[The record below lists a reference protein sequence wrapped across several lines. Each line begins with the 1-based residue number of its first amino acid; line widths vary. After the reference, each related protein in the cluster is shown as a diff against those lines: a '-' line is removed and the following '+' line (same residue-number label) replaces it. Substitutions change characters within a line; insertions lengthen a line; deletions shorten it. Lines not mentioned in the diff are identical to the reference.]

1 MHIRSL
7 PVRVFLGVVLLFSVA
22 ATGSWAAPA
31 ATSATG
37 PRRPNVVLILIDDM
51 GWRDPGFVG
60 NPYIETP
67 HIDRLAHQ
75 GAVFTQCYASAP
87 NCAPTR
93 ASLLTGQYPPRHGV
107 YTVVDERYAP
117 GQAHMKVLSTKGN
130 DEPPDRTVTLAEAL
144 KQDGYATALIGMWNL
159 GRGRNGTPGS
169 PTGQG
174 FETYRRPDD
183 FGFAKDAYRDAQGR
197 YLSDALAEDAVA
209 WIEKNQTKPFFLYFA
224 DHSVHEPFDP
234 KPELLAKYQGKTAT
248 GIAKG
253 ITPAYAA
260 TCEAADQSVG
270 RIMAALQR
278 LGLEDNTLVIF
289 TSDNGGLPSVVS
301 PLRGSKGLL
310 YEGGLRVPGA
320 VRWPGV
326 IPAGKTYD
334 EPVLSM
340 DFMPTILEAAGIVP
354 PKNQPTDGVS
364 LLSQLRHGTP
374 LKRDAVFWHF
384 PCYIGKGEPMSVV
397 RAGAYKLVEKFAG
410 PTYELYNLKTDPGE
424 AKDCANAE
432 PAKLEEL
439 KTMLHAWQR
448 DTGAFL
454 ADQPNPSYD
463 PTAKE
468 PRGGGGRQ
476 NKGDKKPRGNQ
487 GGADPR

>member
-1 MHIRSL
+1 M
-7 PVRVFLGVVLLFSVA
+7 FSA
-22 ATGSWAAPA
+22 ATAASWAAP
-31 ATSATG
+31 TQVD

-60 NPYIETP
+60 NSYIETP
-67 HIDRLAHQ
+67 NIDRLAHQ
-75 GAVFTQCYASAP
+75 GAVFTQCYASGP

-107 YTVVDERYAP
+107 YTVVDDCYTP

-130 DEPPDRTVTLAEAL
+130 DELPDQTVTLAEAL
-144 KQDGYATALIGMWNL
+144 KHEGYATALIGMWNL

-174 FETYRRPDD
+174 FEIYRRPDD
-183 FGFAKDAYRDAQGR
+183 FGFTKDAYRDAQGR
-197 YLSDALAEDAVA
+197 YLSDALAGDAVA
-209 WIEKNQTKPFFLYFA
+209 WIEKNQAKPFFLYFA

-234 KPELLAKYQGKTAT
+234 KPELLAKYQRKTAT
-248 GIAKG
+248 GLDQG

-270 RIMAALQR
+270 RIMEALQR
-278 LGLEDNTLVIF
+278 LRLDDNTLVVF
-289 TSDNGGLPSVVS
+289 TSDNGGLPYVVN

-326 IPAGKTYD
+326 IPAGKSYD

-340 DFMPTILEAAGIVP
+340 DFMPTILAAAGIP
-354 PKNQPTDGVS
+354 LPKNQPTDGVS
-364 LLSQLRHGTP
+364 LLNQLRYGTP
-374 LKRDAVFWHF
+374 LNRAAVFWHF
-384 PCYIGKGEPMSVV
+384 PCYIGKGEPMSLV
-397 RAGAYKLVEKFAG
+397 RAGDYKLMEKFAG
-410 PTYELYNLKTDPGE
+410 PTYELYNVKNDPCE
-424 AKDCANAE
+424 AQNRALAE

-439 KTMLHAWQR
+439 KKLLRAWQL

-454 ADQPNPSYD
+454 ADQPNPNYD
-463 PTAKE
+463 PGAKE

-476 NKGDKKPRGNQ
+476 NKGEKNPRGNT
-487 GGADPR
+487 GVTDPH